1 MFTGD
6 PRNRLSEQDE
16 ARVRVQK
23 TSEHQGGK
31 TSRLQTEG
39 LEEHGAAGSVKQSAR
54 VVRVVAGL
62 SPGVDTR
69 LAKSHNV
76 TETQASVSFDVK
88 VFMVSAIHHCDTAF
102 ILLYKMNF

>member
-23 TSEHQGGK
+23 TSEHQEEK

-54 VVRVVAGL
+54 VVRVVAGF

-69 LAKSHNV
+69 LVLIRLVSAKSHNV
-76 TETQASVSFDVK
+76 TETQASVRGTRLVW
-88 VFMVSAIHHCDTAF
+88 
-102 ILLYKMNF
+102 